1 MNKHWNEIHPATEL
15 PTLTVVPSRMQLFMF
30 SAATWNRHHVHY
42 SRDAAVSE
50 GLPDVVVHRA
60 LLGDFLARLLT
71 NWLGDAGDIRQLN
84 WRVQQSA
91 LPDRPLRCTGK
102 VVGKSHEGGHQI
114 ANCQLEIRNEQNQVI
129 AAGDAQV
136 EFLAGPAL

>member
-1 MNKHWNEIHPATEL
+1 MKTDWNALQADSEL
-15 PTLTVVPSRMQLFMF
+15 PPLVVVPTRVQLFMF

-60 LLGDFLARLLT
+60 LLGDFFARLVT
-71 NWLGDAGDIRQLN
+71 DWVGEAGDIRQLN
-84 WRVQQSA
+84 WRVLQSA
-91 LPDRPLRCTGK
+91 LPDRPLRCIGK
-102 VVGKSHEGGHQI
+102 VVSKSEEG
-114 ANCQLEIRNEQNQVI
+114 ARKFASCALEIQNEEKQVI

-136 EFLAGPAL
+136 EFFTGSAP